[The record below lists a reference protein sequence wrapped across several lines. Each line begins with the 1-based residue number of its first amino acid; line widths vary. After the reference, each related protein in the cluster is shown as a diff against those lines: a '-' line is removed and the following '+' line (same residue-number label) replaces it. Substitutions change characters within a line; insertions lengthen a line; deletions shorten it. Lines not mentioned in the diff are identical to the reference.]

1 MFRCQFARGFRGQTN
16 RKGMDN
22 NDNRRRERWNSRLRT
37 GKLFDR
43 ANRLL
48 AECRIANLS
57 ESGARLRLLSE
68 DRPLP
73 VQLRLFDDAEETLI
87 PIEIVWMKDGELG
100 ARFLKPEEDPILL
113 SPEQIGQ
120 LGRMAG
126 RLS

>member
-1 MFRCQFARGFRGQTN
+1 
-16 RKGMDN
+16 MDN